1 MENKKALVGL
11 LLSLIM
17 FISVFTTVLLPA
29 SAAECTHSWS
39 VVEVN
44 VDAHVSACSLCGAT
58 KSEAHTWN
66 TAEQSCKYVD
76 DNYHQQ
82 SCTGCKQIRII
93 PHGTK
98 GSTTM
103 GGWEA
108 GFFNLYYWC
117 RGCNTNASNKDIAAQ
132 YHATAASSC
141 SSHEYTVLSYDG
153 DGHILECRKCGT
165 TKEKAVHNWTSIDS
179 NGVATCTAGCKAY
192 IEGSEAPE
200 VSPDYPIEYYFS
212 QRGPYEVSAQEFSDF
227 TDPEGQFNHIKIW
240 YPTDMTTTN
249 NQWPTIVF
257 CNGSGSG
264 YGPDKDGNT
273 LTDQTGY
280 TALFEHFAS
289 WGFILVANNRPG
301 CASSNATDTTLNYL
315 LNRNTISGDLFYN
328 KVDMDKIGIAGH
340 SQGGTAVLQN
350 LSGSTVTSD
359 VNYTYECT
367 KYYKAAWSASPQA
380 YNNILKWTYTPE
392 NITCPTIMVCADNDW
407 ASSNDI
413 LTTNSGKMSGIPVV
427 TAVRKNADH
436 GAMVSIGKG
445 YMIAWFRYALL
456 GDCYAAQAFVE
467 NAELINNATWQNQA
481 SQELS
486 QITYHNY
493 TDYESDGNAICNN
506 VGTKTANCDFA
517 TFHGTVYTCNQSHT
531 VSGDAYGNHQWI
543 AATCATPKTCS
554 VCSTTEGDALGHN
567 YTSVVTAPTC
577 TAQGYTTNTCSKCSN
592 SYVDSYVDA
601 LGHTEVIDAAKA
613 PTCTETGLTEGV
625 KCSVCGEILTAQE
638 VVPATGHN
646 YVGVVTKQPTC
657 TEAGVKTF
665 TCETCGDTYTEAVV
679 ALGHDEVSHEA
690 KAPTCTEIGWDA
702 YVTCSRCDY
711 TTYVEKAALGH
722 TLTQVEAKA
731 PTCTEAGYKAYEF
744 CTVCDYTTYEAVAA
758 TSHDYDA
765 VVTDPT
771 CTADGYT
778 TYTCHCGDTYIADTV
793 GKLGHTEV
801 VDAAVAPTCT
811 ATGLTEGKHCS
822 VCEEILV
829 AQETVDALGHTEGE
843 TVAENNV
850 DPDCVNTGSYDNV
863 VYCTVCDA
871 ELSRNEVTVDALG
884 HDYDAVVTAPTCTA
898 EGYTTHTCSKC
909 NDTYVDSYVA
919 AKGHSYTPK
928 ITTEAKCMTAGV
940 RTYTCSN
947 CDDSYTEEIAALGHD
962 EVPHEAKAPTCTEI
976 GWDAYVTCSRC
987 DYTTYEAVAATGH
1000 DYDAVVTAPTCT
1012 ADGYTTYTCHCGDT
1026 YVDSYIDALG
1036 HSYDDGVVTTDPT
1049 CIEAGVKT
1057 FTCETCGDTY
1067 TEAVVALG
1075 HDEVPH
1081 EAKAPTCTAIGWDA
1095 YVTCSR
1101 CDYTTCV
1108 EKAVLG
1114 HNYTSVVTAPTCTAD
1129 GYTTHTCSKCN
1140 DTYVDSYVDA
1150 LGHTEVVDAAVAPTC
1165 TETGLTAGQHCSV
1178 CDEVLIAQTVVA
1190 AKGHSYGDWES
1201 YVDNN
1206 HKRICSCGYF
1216 EIAAHEWNEGVCTVC
1231 EAKDTITST
1240 TPPSDDSNQKDSNG
1254 SIIETVINY
1263 FNNLIDNIGFLV
1275 IDILERIIGLL
1286 SKVFII

>member
-1 MENKKALVGL
+1 MKTKQAFVGL

-17 FISVFTTVLLPA
+17 FISAFITVLLPV

-44 VDAHVSACSLCGAT
+44 VDAHVSACSLCGAS

-66 TAEQSCKYVD
+66 TAEKSCTYVD
-76 DNYHQQ
+76 DHYHQQ

-117 RGCNTNASNKDIAAQ
+117 RGCDKNASNKDIAAQ
-132 YHATAASSC
+132 YHATSASSC
-141 SSHEYTVLSYDG
+141 SSHEYKVLSYDG
-153 DGHILECRKCGT
+153 EGHILECRKCGT
-165 TKEKAVHNWTSIDS
+165 TATKAAHNWSSMDS
-179 NGVATCTAGCKAY
+179 NGLATCTAGCKAY

-367 KYYKAAWSASPQA
+367 QYYKAAWSASPQA

-577 TAQGYTTNTCSKCSN
+577 TAQGYTTNTCYKCSN

-601 LGHTEVIDAAKA
+601 LGHTKVIDAAKA

-665 TCETCGDTYTEAVV
+665 TCETCGDTYAEAVV

-758 TSHDYDA
+758 TGHDYDA
-765 VVTDPT
+765 VVTAPT

-793 GKLGHTEV
+793 SKLGHTEV
-801 VDAAVAPTCT
+801 VDAVVAPTCT

-829 AQETVDALGHTEGE
+829 AQETVDALGH
-843 TVAENNV
+843 
-850 DPDCVNTGSYDNV
+850 SYD
-863 VYCTVCDA
+863 D
-871 ELSRNEVTVDALG
+871 G
-884 HDYDAVVTAPTCTA
+884 VVTTDPTCIEAGVKTF
-898 EGYTTHTCSKC
+898 TCETC
-909 NDTYVDSYVA
+909 GDTY
-919 AKGHSYTPK
+919 
-928 ITTEAKCMTAGV
+928 TESV
-940 RTYTCSN
+940 V
-947 CDDSYTEEIAALGHD
+947 ALGHD
-962 EVPHEAKAPTCTEI
+962 EVPHEAKAPTCTAI

-1026 YVDSYIDALG
+1026 YIA
-1036 HSYDDGVVTTDPT
+1036 
-1049 CIEAGVKT
+1049 
-1057 FTCETCGDTY
+1057 DT
-1067 TEAVVALG
+1067 V
-1075 HDEVPH
+1075 
-1081 EAKAPTCTAIGWDA
+1081 
-1095 YVTCSR
+1095 
-1101 CDYTTCV
+1101 
-1108 EKAVLG
+1108 
-1114 HNYTSVVTAPTCTAD
+1114 
-1129 GYTTHTCSKCN
+1129 SK
-1140 DTYVDSYVDA
+1140 
-1150 LGHTEVVDAAVAPTC
+1150 LGHTEVVDAVVAPTC
-1165 TETGLTAGQHCSV
+1165 TATGLTEGKHCSV

-1263 FNNLIDNIGFLV
+1263 FNNPIDNIGFLV
-1275 IDILERIIGLL
+1275 IAILVGIIVLVL
-1286 SKVFII
+1286 KVFII